1 MTPFVPPLLPLD
13 CLDWTKLVRW
23 IGPSNAALARF
34 DGILQGIVNPQ
45 ILLSPL
51 TIQEAVLSS
60 RIEGTQ
66 ASFEEVLHYRE
77 TDAVPAERRADIR
90 EVLNYR
96 RALQES
102 VEYLQKRPICLD
114 LLRKGHST
122 LMEGV
127 RGQERGRG
135 QFRKVQNW
143 IGRPDSTLQTARF
156 VPPDPIVMQE
166 ALSNWERYLHFEEQ
180 DRLVQLAVIHAQFE
194 IIHPFTDGNG
204 RLGRML
210 LPLVLFHHGLL
221 SSPMFYLS
229 GYLERHQD
237 AYFERLHRITAA
249 GEWTEWVQFFL
260 VAVTEQAT
268 ENTTKAKEILALYNR
283 MKQHLPE
290 IISTQY
296 TLPVID
302 ALFDQPIFESTE
314 FSSRIGVP
322 KRSVLRILRALQDHE
337 ILTVERQPRGSI
349 PGLLRFKELI
359 EITGDAQT

>member
-66 ASFEEVLHYRE
+66 ASFEEVL
-77 TDAVPAERRADIR
+77 
-90 EVLNYR
+90 
-96 RALQES
+96 
-102 VEYLQKRPICLD
+102 
-114 LLRKGHST
+114 
-122 LMEGV
+122 
-127 RGQERGRG
+127 
-135 QFRKVQNW
+135 
-143 IGRPDSTLQTARF
+143 
-156 VPPDPIVMQE
+156 
-166 ALSNWERYLHFEEQ
+166 
-180 DRLVQLAVIHAQFE
+180 
-194 IIHPFTDGNG
+194 
-204 RLGRML
+204 
-210 LPLVLFHHGLL
+210 
-221 SSPMFYLS
+221 
-229 GYLERHQD
+229 
-237 AYFERLHRITAA
+237 
-249 GEWTEWVQFFL
+249 
-260 VAVTEQAT
+260 
-268 ENTTKAKEILALYNR
+268 
-283 MKQHLPE
+283 
-290 IISTQY
+290 QY